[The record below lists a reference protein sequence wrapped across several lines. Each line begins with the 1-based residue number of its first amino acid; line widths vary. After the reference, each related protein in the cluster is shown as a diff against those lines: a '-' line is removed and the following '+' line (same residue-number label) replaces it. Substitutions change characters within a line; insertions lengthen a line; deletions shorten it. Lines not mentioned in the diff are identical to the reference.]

1 MSRGYDDLLA
11 PTPAWQR
18 WIQVVALPLSVAAHL
33 VLAIFVISRPPA
45 AQAEASWV
53 EMTVVE
59 APEAP
64 PAEPEP
70 PPEEAKPEPEPEPEP
85 QPQPELDAVAFD
97 DTVPTDQAPDLPP
110 PTQRRVVRKVQGLS
124 ANSFA
129 EGSGT
134 SLGARRG
141 NTTAVAATDETLDL
155 DADEEFVLLPVA
167 SVTTQP
173 KGCTRPPVD
182 VPKEAI
188 DAEYEG
194 TLRMTLD
201 LDAEG
206 RVFRVH
212 FLDHA
217 DHGVEDACRVAALAM
232 RCKPAKKDGTPVS
245 VTGMP
250 HRCTI
255 KALD

>member
-1 MSRGYDDLLA
+1 MTASFDDLLA
-11 PTPAWQR
+11 PVPAWQR
-18 WIQVVALPLSVAAHL
+18 WLQVVALPLSVALHVA
-33 VLAIFVISRPPA
+33 LALFIVSRPPPA
-45 AQAEASWV
+45 AAESIWV
-53 EMTVVE
+53 EMEVIE
-59 APEAP
+59 APEAQ
-64 PAEPEP
+64 A
-70 PPEEAKPEPEPEPEP
+70 PEPEPEPEP
-85 QPQPELDAVAFD
+85 EPKPKPKPKPQPEPELDAVAFE
-97 DTVPTDQAPDLPP
+97 DTVAPEDAPVD
-110 PTQRRVVRKVQGLS
+110 TQPERRRVVRTIQGLS

-134 SLGARRG
+134 SIGVRRG
-141 NTTAVAATDETLDL
+141 NTTAAAATDDTMALGS
-155 DADEEFVLLPVA
+155 DEEFVLLPVA

-173 KGCTRPPVD
+173 KNCTRPPVA

-188 DAEYEG
+188 EAEYEG

-201 LDAEG
+201 LADNG
-206 RVFRVH
+206 RVMRVY
-212 FLDHA
+212 FLDRA
-217 DHGVEDACRVAALAM
+217 EFGVEDACRVAALAM

>member
-1 MSRGYDDLLA
+1 MSRAYDDLLA
-11 PTPAWQR
+11 PAPAWQR
-18 WIQVVALPLSVAAHL
+18 WIQVFALPVSVGLHFL
-33 VLAIFVISRPPA
+33 LAIIIISRPPPA
-45 AQAEASWV
+45 KADVSWV
-53 EMTVVE
+53 EMAVIE

-64 PAEPEP
+64 A
-70 PPEEAKPEPEPEPEP
+70 PEPEPEPDQPPEPEP
-85 QPQPELDAVAFD
+85 QPEPEPDLDAVAFE
-97 DTVPTDQAPDLPP
+97 DTIPADEAPVEPQP
-110 PTQRRVVRKVQGLS
+110 QRRRVVRKVQGLS

-134 SLGARRG
+134 SVGARRG
-141 NTTAVAATDETLDL
+141 NTTSVAATDDTLEL
-155 DADEEFVLLPVA
+155 GSDEEFVLLPVA

-173 KGCTRPPVD
+173 KNCTRPPVQ

-188 DAEYEG
+188 EAEYEG

-201 LDAEG
+201 LDQDG
-206 RVFRVH
+206 HVFRVH
-212 FLDHA
+212 FVDHA
-217 DHGVEDACRVAALAM
+217 GHGVQDACRDAALAM
-232 RCKPAKKDGTPVS
+232 RCKPAKKDGVPVS

>member
-1 MSRGYDDLLA
+1 MSAYDDLLA
-11 PTPAWQR
+11 PTPLWQR
-18 WIQVVALPLSVAAHL
+18 WIQVVALPASV
-33 VLAIFVISRPPA
+33 VLHIGLALWIVSRPPA
-45 AQAEASWV
+45 AAAESVWV
-53 EMTVVE
+53 EMAVME

-64 PAEPEP
+64 PPEPEA
-70 PPEEAKPEPEPEPEP
+70 PPEPEETPEPKPEPKPEPEPDLEPVEFEDTVPQDEAPEDP
-85 QPQPELDAVAFD
+85 QPQR
-97 DTVPTDQAPDLPP
+97 
-110 PTQRRVVRKVQGLS
+110 RRVVRKIQGLS

-141 NTTAVAATDETLDL
+141 NTTATAATDETLDL
-155 DADEEFVLLPVA
+155 EDEDAFVLMPVA

-173 KGCTRPPVD
+173 KNCTRPPVD

-188 DAEYEG
+188 EAEYEG

-201 LDAEG
+201 LDDGG
-206 RVFRVH
+206 RVIKVYFIDR
-212 FLDHA
+212 A
-217 DHGVEDACRVAALAM
+217 EYGVEDACRAAAMAM